1 MSRTREEILEERR
14 QLRAEYGS
22 LFDSMA
28 ALLFRHDLARVNFE
42 VNTGEYNYETAAIL
56 TRLHTCES
64 AQDVQCIVREEF
76 VRFFDADTAGPEER
90 FKDVASEIWQLW
102 QEYLGKKSRPMM

>member
-28 ALLFRHDLARVNFE
+28 ALLFRHDPARVNFE
-42 VNTGEYNYETAAIL
+42 VNTGEYNYEAAGIL
-56 TRLHTCES
+56 PRLRACES

-76 VRFFDADTAGPEER
+76 VRLFDADTAGPEER
-90 FKDVASEIWQLW
+90 YKDVASEIWQLW
-102 QEYLGKKSRPMM
+102 QEYQGRKTSR